1 MLSRE
6 STLVKSS
13 SGKLLLNFCI
23 QTCRELNALIS
34 LGYSFIMHSRKSALV
49 IEHDFLLATYLAD
62 RVVVFSGK
70 PAIEANASPPQ
81 SLLSGMN
88 QFLKTLN
95 VTFRRDPENFRPRVN
110 KLDSVKDREQ
120 KSEGRYVSKVIAYDE
135 EELANVGMLRQ
146 FFLEE

>member
-1 MLSRE
+1 
-6 STLVKSS
+6 
-13 SGKLLLNFCI
+13 
-23 QTCRELNALIS
+23 
-34 LGYSFIMHSRKSALV
+34 MHSRKSALV

-88 QFLKTLN
+88 DFLKSLE
-95 VTFRRDPENFRPRVN
+95 VTYRRDPDNYRPRVN

-120 KSEGRYVSKVIAYDE
+120 KADGRYVSTLDPDEPCLRLIDAVISLSVLLGGVRHEPRICAVRKAAHSAFRR
-135 EELANVGMLRQ
+135 ANVHAI
-146 FFLEE
+146 

>member
-1 MLSRE
+1 
-6 STLVKSS
+6 
-13 SGKLLLNFCI
+13 
-23 QTCRELNALIS
+23 
-34 LGYSFIMHSRKSALV
+34 MHSRKSALV

-81 SLLSGMN
+81 SLLTGMN
-88 QFLKTLN
+88 QFLKNLQ

-120 KSEGRYVSKVIAYDE
+120 KAEGRYVSRSIVW
-135 EELANVGMLRQ
+135 GLRSEISSAAAQ
-146 FFLEE
+146 H